1 MTWVKNQGVFTN
13 KPWHKSWLVSK
24 SRSESR
30 CRSARWW
37 LASRLSSEYHNRTD
51 ICLINTRNY
60 CHRNKIYVL
69 TSLLKQIYL
78 QSAECAR
85 TYCTVNTVRHSCYH
99 HREFTSRRTLAH
111 RGLKQ
116 CRTEGIDIVYTSTYS
131 QVIFFVSSPCAPALW
146 RTATGDVSGV
156 WRQARR
162 THEQRCGDCGFE
174 MTSQL
179 LPLTLSERTSH
190 KQRNDAIWDLC
201 HDLRRDSIESRWFS
215 FVNTTWLGPGPSLK
229 WDSVRVQAKSWVK
242 SQVKTVSEYGPRLA
256 PVYVIA
262 RCVKDWILELFSSFR
277 ALYESM
283 HDIPCIV
290 AITTATATPTMY

>member
-1 MTWVKNQGVFTN
+1 MAWVKTQGVFTN

-37 LASRLSSEYHNRTD
+37 LAPRLSSEYHNRTD
-51 ICLINTRNY
+51 ICFTNTRNY

-78 QSAECAR
+78 HLAESAR
-85 TYCTVNTVRHSCYH
+85 TYCTVNTVCHSCYH
-99 HREFTSRRTLAH
+99 HREFTS
-111 RGLKQ
+111 
-116 CRTEGIDIVYTSTYS
+116 
-131 QVIFFVSSPCAPALW
+131 
-146 RTATGDVSGV
+146 
-156 WRQARR
+156 RR

-190 KQRNDAIWDLC
+190 RLSNDAIW
-201 HDLRRDSIESRWFS
+201 DLRRDSIESRWFS

-242 SQVKTVSEYGPRLA
+242 SQVKTVSEYGPWFHIIAYALEYA
-256 PVYVIA
+256 TKQSLDWVIA
-262 RCVKDWILELFSSFR
+262 VLATVMDGVLIIKQIRVIISVFSTPCLEM
-277 ALYESM
+277 AQ
-283 HDIPCIV
+283 
-290 AITTATATPTMY
+290 